1 MLARTS
7 PPLVTPPRLERFP
20 GHEYPQVIPDP
31 DEVRPGG
38 AAPWASL
45 TAESRRSVSVSTVVT
60 QLVERGRSLESGL
73 PELSEELKI
82 LSRDPDFTIRP
93 SAVLV
98 ALLDVQG
105 EAHVVLT
112 RRSLSLRHHRG
123 EIALP
128 GGRRDGDED
137 AVATALR
144 EANEEIGLDPSLVSP
159 VALLSPIASI
169 VSNSA
174 IWPVVGTVEGRPR
187 FQAQPG
193 EVDRVFSVALADLL
207 GDDVFV
213 EERWRRSSP
222 RPGSDDDGFFPIY
235 FFRVPGD
242 LIWGATARVLVE
254 LLAIATGV
262 AGEDDGGLR

>member
-1 MLARTS
+1 MS
-7 PPLVTPPRLERFP
+7 GPRLERFP

-31 DEVRPGG
+31 DEVRPGDP
-38 AAPWASL
+38 APWAHL
-45 TAESRRSVSVSTVVT
+45 DAESRRSVSVATVVAR
-60 QLVERGRSLESGL
+60 LVDRGRSLESGL
-73 PELSEELKI
+73 PALSDELVVLA
-82 LSRDPDFTIRP
+82 RDPDLTIRP

-98 ALLDVQG
+98 ALVDVAG

-112 RRSLSLRHHRG
+112 RRSLALRHHRG

-144 EANEEIGLDPSLVSP
+144 EANEEIGLDPALVTP
-159 VALLSPIASI
+159 VGWLSPIASI
-169 VSNSA
+169 VSSSA
-174 IWPVVGTVEGRPR
+174 IWPVVGVVAGRPR
-187 FQAQPG
+187 WRAQPG

-213 EERWRRSSP
+213 EERWRRSAP
-222 RPGSDDDGFFPIY
+222 RPGADDEGFFPIY

-242 LIWGATARVLVE
+242 IIWGATARVLVE
-254 LLAIATGV
+254 LLSIATGV
-262 AGEDDGGLR
+262 FSGERDGGLQ